1 MSETQLNALNSN
13 EDISSSQNSE
23 DDTEHGLGLKIVS
36 QIVKA
41 HQGSIQFVE
50 TIPHGLTV
58 KILLPMK

>member
-23 DDTEHGLGLKIVS
+23 GCTEHGLGLKIVS

-41 HQGSIQFVE
+41 HRGQFN
-50 TIPHGLTV
+50 
-58 KILLPMK
+58 LLKLSLMV